1 MFQYFLLF
9 FFINTFI
16 IFIVTK
22 FNTKNLFLDRVDKK
36 HAIHDFKVFKLGG
49 LLVFL
54 NLILF
59 IFLEFYTLPSN
70 LFNFF
75 IFSLAV
81 SSIGIFEDYKST
93 DKFTW
98 RLFLILIISTYFVI
112 SNNFFINNLNLGLN
126 LIDNLYNSNNYIK
139 ILVTIFCIN
148 TVIHSFNF
156 IDGVNGNL
164 NIYILSILTSIFI
177 VLNLEKMFVF
187 EFKIIFEILLY
198 LVISL
203 FFFNYPKPLIFMGD
217 GGAYFFG
224 ALVSSFVI
232 LLSINISYDKI
243 SIWYYANLMIFPFTE
258 MFISFFRRIFFN
270 KKKPTSADKKHL
282 HHLVLKIFENKLFFV
297 NKSKNILNSSV
308 ALIILIIYFPTIL
321 FSTFFYNDEII
332 LKYIFYT
339 SFIFFILIYN
349 FLRNFKND

>member
-16 IFIVTK
+16 IFIVSK
-22 FNTKNLFLDRVDKK
+22 FNTKNLFLDRIDKK
-36 HAIHDFKVFKLGG
+36 HAIHDLKVFKLGG
-49 LLVFL
+49 LLVFF
-54 NLILF
+54 NLIIF
-59 IFLEFYTLPSN
+59 IFLELYTLPSN

-75 IFSLAV
+75 IFALAV

-98 RLFLILIISTYFVI
+98 RLFLILIISTYFVM

-126 LIDNLYNSNNYIK
+126 LVDNLYNNNNYIK

-177 VLNLEKMFVF
+177 VLNSEKIFIY
-187 EFKIIFEILLY
+187 EFKIIFEIILY

-270 KKKPTSADKKHL
+270 KKKPTSADNKHL
-282 HHLVLKIFENKLFFV
+282 HHLILKIIENKLFFV

>member
-16 IFIVTK
+16 IFIVSK

-59 IFLEFYTLPSN
+59 IVLEFNALPSN
-70 LFNFF
+70 LFIFF
-75 IFSLAV
+75 IFALAV

-98 RLFLILIISTYFVI
+98 RLY
-112 SNNFFINNLNLGLN
+112 

-148 TVIHSFNF
+148 TIIHSFNF

-177 VLNLEKMFVF
+177 VLNLEKIFIF

-224 ALVSSFVI
+224 ALVSTFVI
-232 LLSINISYDKI
+232 LLSINISYDNI

-270 KKKPTSADKKHL
+270 KKKPTTADNKHL
-282 HHLVLKIFENKLFFV
+282 HHLILNILKNKIFFV
-297 NKSKNILNSSV
+297 DKSKNTLNSSV
-308 ALIILIIYFPTIL
+308 ALISLIIYFPTIL
-321 FSTFFYNDEII
+321 FSTLFYNNEII